1 MSRLAIVFAALLCCL
16 PAGAEPPEAAQAELA
31 RTEETL
37 QQLIDLRAQV
47 TALEERL
54 DGLIR
59 SLSEHK
65 GALAN
70 AKPAAFGGVVASGS
84 ALPDRPDPKPRVV
97 RCAALTK
104 EGDRCSRAALAGSR
118 YCKQHMLART
128 K

>member
-1 MSRLAIVFAALLCCL
+1 MSRFAIVFVLLLGSL

-37 QQLIDLRAQV
+37 QQLIDLRTQV
-47 TALEERL
+47 AALEEKL

-70 AKPAAFGGVVASGS
+70 AKPAAFGGVVSSG
-84 ALPDRPDPKPRVV
+84 ATLPDRPDPKPRVV

-104 EGDRCSRAALAGSR
+104 DGDRCSRAALAGAR
-118 YCKQHMLART
+118 YCKQHMLA
-128 K
+128 KGK